1 MNGHLSNLEKFNY
14 SAPQGSCLGPLRF
27 LIYITDLPF
36 ALDSSKVSMC
46 TDDSSIS
53 YPSKSISLIN
63 NAVNKDLHSLKTW
76 LGENKL
82 SLNVT
87 ETQSTLIGSRY
98 IIRELEQPG
107 TQKPSFNIGDEAISN
122 MTSIKYLGMHID

>member
-46 TDDSSIS
+46 ADDSSIS

-63 NAVNKDLHSLKTW
+63 NAASKDLHSLKTW
-76 LGENKL
+76 LDENKL
-82 SLNVT
+82 SLDVAK
-87 ETQSTLIGSRY
+87 TQSILIGSRY
-98 IIRELEQPG
+98 RIRELEQPG
-107 TQKPSFNIGDEAISN
+107 TQKPSLHMGDEAISN
-122 MTSIKYLGMHID
+122 MTGIKYLGMHTD